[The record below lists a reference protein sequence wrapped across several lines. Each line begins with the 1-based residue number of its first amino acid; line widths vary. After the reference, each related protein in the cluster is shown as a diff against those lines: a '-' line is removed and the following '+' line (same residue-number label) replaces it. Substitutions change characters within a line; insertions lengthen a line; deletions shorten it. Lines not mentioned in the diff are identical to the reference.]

1 MSLDLQFKIKKN
13 PNYIRF
19 LMENS
24 YWYKYL
30 NRNDNYFKLFESEV
44 KEKYKLRSTDKINKA
59 LDTITVLQ
67 TLFDTLKK

>member
-13 PNYIRF
+13 PTYVRF

-30 NRNDNYFKLFESEV
+30 NRSDNYFKLFENDV
-44 KEKYKLRSTDKINKA
+44 KDKYKLKPTDKINRA
-59 LDTITVLQ
+59 LDTLTMLE
-67 TLFDTLKK
+67 TLFNTIKK